1 MRITKNT
8 LLTLAVLIASCPS
21 FADEKSTVSDILFLK
36 IQELENEIA
45 QLRNQIESQNHLIE
59 KLINETFNEEDNKTP
74 ESNAI
79 NANSSIRFKGV
90 SDIQSEE
97 DVYAAAT
104 KSLEDQNYEDAFKL
118 FKFFVESFANDQ
130 KSPLAFFWL
139 GEISL
144 INNNLEI
151 SKKYFIGRIFRQY
164 FYDLASDAARST
176 CEKNIHHSAFI
187 GVCDEYLSKIIIC
200 NQLYYLLHPKGIKF
214 IKHIV
219 QQ

>member
-59 KLINETFNEEDNKTP
+59 KLINETFNEEDNEIT

-151 SKKYFIGRIFRQY
+151 SKKYFLDLISSYPNHYRVPLAHKKIGDIY
-164 FYDLASDAARST
+164 VKNNDLNMATDKYKFVVREYPNNSASSQALQLL
-176 CEKNIHHSAFI
+176 KNM
-187 GVCDEYLSKIIIC
+187 E
-200 NQLYYLLHPKGIKF
+200 
-214 IKHIV
+214 
-219 QQ
+219 